1 MHGEGKPGIVLG
13 SSSKTTDAAG
23 LNISCSWSERVRSCE
38 QAVHTHTHKVRDT
51 THSPACCALLA
62 DVYAVTCYQHGQT
75 RFQAHA
81 LHQSCFFL
89 LVLLLPCSGLLQ
101 QAAWVR
107 KKETSS
113 GRRQTTFILA
123 SHFSTTRSVN
133 NLDPAESL
141 IKRLLSAP
149 IATFGWLKLLL
160 LSQGVPHRGKDS
172 NDGERYHQLQLTSS
186 SSIWFHL
193 Q

>member
-1 MHGEGKPGIVLG
+1 MIWKG
-13 SSSKTTDAAG
+13 SELRAG
-23 LNISCSWSERVRSCE
+23 CS
-38 QAVHTHTHKVRDT
+38 HTHTHTQSEGYYTLSRLLCPPGRRVCSHMLPAWTDT
-51 THSPACCALLA
+51 FPSTCPASIMFFPS
-62 DVYAVTCYQHGQT
+62 
-75 RFQAHA
+75 RFA
-81 LHQSCFFL
+81 
-89 LVLLLPCSGLLQ
+89 LLPCSGLLQ